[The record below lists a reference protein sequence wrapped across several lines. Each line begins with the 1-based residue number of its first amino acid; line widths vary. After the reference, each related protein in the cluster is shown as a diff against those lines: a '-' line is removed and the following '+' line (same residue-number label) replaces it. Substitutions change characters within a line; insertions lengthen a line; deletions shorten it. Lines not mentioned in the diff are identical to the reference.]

1 MFLNHFA
8 PYPTF
13 SLHLH
18 KMNEEEMLNLVDKN
32 EKQIR
37 GLIEGLKR
45 QVSIYMKAFEF
56 PNEHYSESENNEEF
70 KKHAD
75 NFANESF

>member
-1 MFLNHFA
+1 
-8 PYPTF
+8 
-13 SLHLH
+13 
-18 KMNEEEMLNLVDKN
+18 MLNLVDKN